1 MLTGHNERT
10 NPHRKLRYLVK
21 TMLLS
26 VMILL
31 DDGSSEH
38 CDLLLLILATAAA
51 AVLVAYSIDGPD
63 FGDPGQIV

>member
-51 AVLVAYSIDGPD
+51 AVLFIVDIDLAS
-63 FGDPGQIV
+63 

>member
-38 CDLLLLILATAAA
+38 CDLLLLML
-51 AVLVAYSIDGPD
+51 
-63 FGDPGQIV
+63 